1 MGIKDNFSQ
10 AMKELTNPRSSEN
23 RKEVKD
29 VAAYMNDSADTQQ
42 GESAQNAQQAQPVQN
57 AQPSQTFGAN
67 SQEQSVKNVQQG
79 TASNGGFA
87 GQNAGQD
94 FSQRIARVMNG

>member
-29 VAAYMNDSADTQQ
+29 VAGIY
-42 GESAQNAQQAQPVQN
+42 E
-57 AQPSQTFGAN
+57 
-67 SQEQSVKNVQQG
+67 
-79 TASNGGFA
+79 
-87 GQNAGQD
+87 
-94 FSQRIARVMNG
+94 R